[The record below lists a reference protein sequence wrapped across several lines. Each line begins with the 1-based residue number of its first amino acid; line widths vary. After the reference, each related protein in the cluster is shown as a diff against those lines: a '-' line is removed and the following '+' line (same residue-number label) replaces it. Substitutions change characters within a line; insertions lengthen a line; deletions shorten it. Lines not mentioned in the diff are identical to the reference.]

1 MKALK
6 NLVSIVF
13 LLCLFAC
20 TEDSVT
26 KFSKYNKDTIQSD
39 SNWVEV
45 TEIDT
50 IYDLCFAAEDVL
62 NGVVCRTLNDYRT
75 YYDLIQSRIS
85 TRKQKLSQEQRNEM
99 GPCYKY
105 DSLIPPDIDFNNRDL
120 ILYGM
125 NSGFADYERKLYYNS
140 QTEEYLYLLKISE
153 HYTIRDNDTMHHF
166 ALMWYYDAITLPK
179 LTRIDQIRFDTLMF
193 KKYINE

>member
-45 TEIDT
+45 TQIDT
-50 IYDLCFAAEDVL
+50 VYDLCFAAEDVM
-62 NGVVCRTLNDYRT
+62 NGVVCRNLNEYRT
-75 YYDLIQSRIS
+75 YYDLIQNRIR
-85 TRKQKLSQEQRNEM
+85 TTKEKLSQEQRNEM

-120 ILYGM
+120 ILFGTKWC
-125 NSGFADYERKLYYNS
+125 GLADTERKLYYNS
-140 QTEEYLYLLKISE
+140 QTEEYLYLLTISVNDRYSKIINC
-153 HYTIRDNDTMHHF
+153 YD
-166 ALMWYYDAITLPK
+166 DAITIPK
-179 LTRIDQIRFDTLMF
+179 LTNLDKIRFDTVMV
-193 KKYINE
+193 YTN

>member
-20 TEDSVT
+20 TEDSIT
-26 KFSKYNKDTIQSD
+26 KFSNYNKGTIQSD

-50 IYDLCFAAEDVL
+50 VYDLCFAAEDVM
-62 NGVVCRTLNDYRT
+62 NGVVCRNLNDYKT

-85 TRKQKLSQEQRNEM
+85 TLKQRLSQEQRNEM

-105 DSLIPPDIDFNNRDL
+105 DSLIPPDIDFNTRDL
-120 ILYGM
+120 ILFGT
-125 NSGFADYERKLYYNS
+125 NWGGFADTERKLYYNS
-140 QTEEYLYLLKISE
+140 QTEEYLYLLTIYVNDPFSKIL
-153 HYTIRDNDTMHHF
+153 N
-166 ALMWYYDAITLPK
+166 WYEDAITIPK
-179 LTRIDQIRFDTLMF
+179 LTNIDKIRFDTVLV
-193 KKYINE
+193 NSN